1 MGYWAGGSVSDA
13 VACVNKDDG
22 RRRRTAPWYDTF
34 RFAAGE

>member
-22 RRRRTAPWYDTF
+22 RRRRTAEYCSLSP
-34 RFAAGE
+34 E